1 MVLQGSG
8 KHHPRSFEI
17 HGQNILNIICRLV
30 FSCREGWWAR
40 TKAVFDTT
48 ATGQL
53 HRFNVFES
61 SGNTLKFIEEWN
73 EILPELRGVV
83 QLRLVFVQQV
93 HGKLLHGP
101 EIHKN
106 NACR

>member
-8 KHHPRSFEI
+8 KHHPKSFEI
-17 HGQNILNIICRLV
+17 QGQNISEHNMS
-30 FSCREGWWAR
+30 FS
-40 TKAVFDTT
+40 VY
-48 ATGQL
+48 
-53 HRFNVFES
+53 
-61 SGNTLKFIEEWN
+61 TLKFIEEWN

-101 EIHKN
+101 EIHKKKRLQMITFLMHRFRLES
-106 NACR
+106 AGRKK